1 MSGFEEFLTIAG
13 LILVI
18 IVYVIMLLSSLSQ
31 R

>member
-1 MSGFEEFLTIAG
+1 MSGFEEFLTIGG
-13 LILVI
+13 LILVV